1 VEGPRAGNHGHAGEV
16 DDVLDG
22 RNLRAQAVSATQIG

>member
-1 VEGPRAGNHGHAGEV
+1 LVEGAGAGDDGHGGEV

-22 RNLRAQAVSATQIG
+22 RDLGRV